1 MPFYFPKHLYVLCSG
16 PTFNHKRKATHANSY
31 TLLQL
36 FCCNLE
42 HTELFLPGGP
52 TLKFQN
58 ISNRVY
64 QTSIQSFFALT
75 SIRINLFFRVGKR
88 KLKPLD
94 SFSPDSLCRGSSDSK
109 PFSDFV
115 QGDISILKLTLQII
129 YIVGAQTQNPPQIF
143 LKPTLSISF
152 PVGSRTS
159 NPPQILKPTLK
170 T

>member
-42 HTELFLPGGP
+42 HTELLLPGGP

-64 QTSIQSFFALT
+64 QTSIQSFFELT

-115 QGDISILKLTLQII
+115 QGDIRILKHSSDYLYRGSSDSKPSTD
-129 YIVGAQTQNPPQIF
+129 F
-143 LKPTLSISF
+143 LETHSVDFLSRRISHF
-152 PVGSRTS
+152 KSSTDLETHS
-159 NPPQILKPTLK
+159 
-170 T
+170 